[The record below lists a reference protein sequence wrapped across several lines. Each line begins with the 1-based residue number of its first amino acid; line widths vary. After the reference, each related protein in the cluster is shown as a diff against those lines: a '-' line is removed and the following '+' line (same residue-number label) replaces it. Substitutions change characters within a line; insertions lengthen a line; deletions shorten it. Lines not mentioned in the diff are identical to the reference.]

1 MNQVERDIFKI
12 LALGLTGVVLIKLA
26 QNSGGV
32 AKIIEA
38 LGGTYNNTLG
48 TLAKT

>member
-1 MNQVERDIFKI
+1 MNQIERDVFKLLI
-12 LALGLTGVVLIKLA
+12 LGVTGVVVIKLA

-32 AKIIEA
+32 ARIVEA

-48 TLAKT
+48 TLARA

>member
-1 MNQVERDIFKI
+1 MNNVERDLFKI

-38 LGGTYNNTLG
+38 LGGTYNTTLG
-48 TLAKT
+48 TLART